1 MKMIPSTI
9 RDCKVTMMKGGVVV
23 VTLMLV
29 LGAAA
34 SASDPAPAKK
44 GAAPTASHPAKSK
57 SHHWFQIGEASWYG
71 RHFQGHKTAT
81 GEPFDMNALTCA
93 HRSLPLG
100 SWIRVTNLRNHKFIF
115 VRVNDRGPVPE
126 DRVVDLSY
134 AAARAVGI
142 HGLGR
147 VKLEPVRG
155 GDPKLAQQLLA
166 QLNIPVLP
174 NEGE

>member
-44 GAAPTASHPAKSK
+44 GTAPTASHPAKSK

-174 NEGE
+174 NVGE